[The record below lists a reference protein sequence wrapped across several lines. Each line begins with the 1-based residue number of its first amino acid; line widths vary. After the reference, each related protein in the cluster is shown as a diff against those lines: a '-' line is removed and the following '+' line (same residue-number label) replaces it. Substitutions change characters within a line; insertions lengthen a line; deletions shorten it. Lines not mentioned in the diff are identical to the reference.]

1 MEPVVTPESSGKFP
15 PSAKKLSI
23 ARPTKS
29 RADSGHGANADAGPL
44 MPIGVLAAR
53 SACPIDTI
61 RFYEKIG
68 ILPHPARTEGG
79 HRLYSPSAA
88 QRLIFVR
95 RTRALGFT
103 LDDVRA
109 LLRLADQEQSACA
122 AAKSM
127 AQTHLIDI
135 RAKIADLAAMEATL
149 TALIVQCDD
158 NGGTECPLIQV
169 LCGPEL

>member
-1 MEPVVTPESSGKFP
+1 
-15 PSAKKLSI
+15 
-23 ARPTKS
+23 
-29 RADSGHGANADAGPL
+29 
-44 MPIGVLAAR
+44 MPIGMLAAR

-68 ILPHPARTEGG
+68 ILPRPARTEGG
-79 HRLYSPSAA
+79 HRLYSLAAA

-109 LLRLADQEQSACA
+109 LLRLADREQSACA
-122 AAKSM
+122 EAKSM

-135 RAKIADLAAMEATL
+135 RAKIDDLTAMAATL
-149 TALIVQCDD
+149 IALIASCDN

-169 LCGPEL
+169 LSGDRG